1 MLCCVC
7 NRQKK
12 THIHRNLLWKKMS
25 HGCRCWS
32 DPRMDKDSSMTV
44 DWGEFLQHVILNP
57 VDNIGEL
64 VSSWKH
70 SLVRSLLWWWN
81 TLVKQ
86 MCIITMRHC
95 PPSVLRNETVINVI
109 THFVHSEVF
118 DVGESRAMP
127 IEFPDE
133 ATGLGEWK
141 RFVLSAGLSDAVSRT
156 LTAPIDRLKTQLQV
170 SSIVNAAKK
179 YCSILGRWAKVTFQV
194 AELFTLRALIGCF
207 QRVHSQFKPPSFTKK
222 W

>member
-1 MLCCVC
+1 
-7 NRQKK
+7 
-12 THIHRNLLWKKMS
+12 
-25 HGCRCWS
+25 
-32 DPRMDKDSSMTV
+32 
-44 DWGEFLQHVILNP
+44 
-57 VDNIGEL
+57 
-64 VSSWKH
+64 
-70 SLVRSLLWWWN
+70 
-81 TLVKQ
+81 
-86 MCIITMRHC
+86 MRHC
-95 PPSVLRNETVINVI
+95 PPEVLHNETVINGI

-179 YCSILGRWAKVTFQV
+179 YCSILG
-194 AELFTLRALIGCF
+194 LL
-207 QRVHSQFKPPSFTKK
+207 SQSHISGG
-222 W
+222 